1 MASMPENRGAG
12 VFYWNGDSTGF
23 LGQFSFIDGSAQP
36 IVFADQLT
44 NQP

>member
-1 MASMPENRGAG
+1 MASMPGHDGLG

-23 LGQFSFIDGSAQP
+23 LGQFSFMDNSAQP

-44 NQP
+44 EP